1 MSKERSRRAS
11 FSSEEIYTAEDDNL
25 SSGDEMYYGTPVR
38 PRQRFSTEETS
49 ILERA
54 FKETPRPSAEI
65 KKDLAYQFGTV
76 PSRIQIW
83 FQNRRAKEKKISGIS
98 TPQTAENRQYKEDR
112 RETPQAKKPR
122 TEDGIEPIVPLRPN
136 VYYSDSPIL
145 SGPDMFLYPHSFIF
159 TNPRNIDPGVG
170 SSRGSLERFR
180 HSPTIDNNIL
190 NHDEE
195 DKDVHEDNIK
205 KGSFWMKLNIY

>member
-1 MSKERSRRAS
+1 
-11 FSSEEIYTAEDDNL
+11 YTAEDDNL

-83 FQNRRAKEKKISGIS
+83 FQNRRAKEKKIS
-98 TPQTAENRQYKEDR
+98 
-112 RETPQAKKPR
+112 
-122 TEDGIEPIVPLRPN
+122 
-136 VYYSDSPIL
+136 
-145 SGPDMFLYPHSFIF
+145 
-159 TNPRNIDPGVG
+159 
-170 SSRGSLERFR
+170 
-180 HSPTIDNNIL
+180 
-190 NHDEE
+190 
-195 DKDVHEDNIK
+195 
-205 KGSFWMKLNIY
+205 